1 MICQGDAVY
10 KKFTAQGK
18 SVETE
23 NGDAA
28 MLEKS
33 ALQEEAESL
42 AKRLAETRQKNS
54 EEEGRIRKAKFKLE
68 ADVAKWIEKCVIVCN
83 QITGNQCCC
92 CS

>member
-1 MICQGDAVY
+1 
-10 KKFTAQGK
+10 
-18 SVETE
+18 
-23 NGDAA
+23 

-33 ALQEEAESL
+33 ALQEE
-42 AKRLAETRQKNS
+42 AETRQKNS

-83 QITGNQCCC
+83 QIIGNLCCC